1 MRNYK
6 YNSYPCNNCSKEHLY
21 GNGDSCGKLDDYYK
35 EWLGDFMN
43 RNQIFETT
51 FEIIKESTEWG
62 IDEDSKICGHW
73 IDGVVT
79 VVDSL
84 IEKIDKQNS
93 KVELLKN
100 LANNNI
106 NKME

>member
-6 YNSYPCNNCSKEHLY
+6 YNSVPCSNCSKEHFC
-21 GNGDSCGKLDDYYK
+21 GNGDSCDELDSYYK
-35 EWLGDFMN
+35 ERIVYFMD
-43 RNQIFETT
+43 RNQIFKTA
-51 FEIIKESTEWG
+51 FEVIKESTEWG
-62 IDEDSKICGHW
+62 IDEDSKIYGHW